1 VLKEFFKTMI
11 WPILFGIGQIFI
23 CGIFILIN
31 YLTVNISNE
40 IFLDNMMMIIVI
52 AECLL
57 FIPLFCF
64 LYKNYKGKPKY
75 CSYKKIILLS
85 FFSIFLSIGLNY
97 IIIKLKQLFGL
108 NLICDSINMNII
120 LSTGVIGP
128 IIEELLYRG
137 IVYGSMKT
145 YMSDKIAF
153 YLSVCVFAFSHVG
166 DLFQIIFAFV
176 VGLYLTAIYRKYNN
190 IYLVMFFHILVN
202 VSSILVSCYLI

>member
-1 VLKEFFKTMI
+1 
-11 WPILFGIGQIFI
+11 
-23 CGIFILIN
+23 
-31 YLTVNISNE
+31 
-40 IFLDNMMMIIVI
+40 
-52 AECLL
+52 
-57 FIPLFCF
+57 
-64 LYKNYKGKPKY
+64 
-75 CSYKKIILLS
+75 
-85 FFSIFLSIGLNY
+85 
-97 IIIKLKQLFGL
+97 
-108 NLICDSINMNII
+108 MNII